1 MKTKKKRFRVQL
13 ALLCAA
19 CFALGGGAL
28 MLSGEVVNAAEDSKI
43 SSYCPDGST
52 NISLGKA
59 VTASSSYEKTD
70 EGWSTTFLTDGKIG
84 TPGVQ
89 PPNGWSTMPGE
100 TTDPLK
106 IAWAS
111 IDLGGECNVTRIV
124 LFPRND
130 QTYGESFPVNF
141 QLQVSATGA
150 DGSWQDVKTFTN
162 FQTPT
167 EPLVVDVT
175 EATTA
180 NYVRLYVTGRTGA
193 DNFTGGAHGNDGKLV
208 QLCEMAVFGT
218 VLHEAPKPVKLDRP
232 ALELAVGTSDKL
244 KVTGLGEDAPA
255 LTWTSDDTSVVTVE
269 PDGTVKAK
277 AVGKTTVHVSG
288 EGIEEQSCPITVVE
302 KKYDFDENIT
312 ISVFWLPT
320 TTYLNGGEGD
330 ERWDEQFKL
339 LADADI
345 DWLANV
351 TDNNNTG
358 MLIHTK
364 EDNLK
369 AAAYAAKYGMH
380 LTVADERFGTNLES
394 MMDDQI
400 KALIEEY
407 RNVPGVGGYYI
418 WDEPAPNKDLY
429 DFARVYAAMKE
440 TDPNAYAHLNFLP
453 MWAYTG
459 GVWQTA
465 EEPYRDHVGSW
476 LDYTMKDFGVGQD
489 FIMYDLYPY
498 TGFGTGMMRDE
509 FFSHLDVM
517 RKIGLEYDVKTA
529 TYLQSNGSPGN
540 KRSPSPSEIRYQAM
554 TSLAYGYKQ
563 LSYFTWFLPTNR
575 GNETFVDSIVSD
587 QGVPNPKTYDAVAQ
601 LNKEIHALGKT
612 LIGLDSL
619 EVHLNGTQWGAQTEV
634 PDDFIFQ
641 PMDAVDYTVSLMR
654 DKHTGRNYVMLVNND
669 FTNPMQTS
677 IFLNA
682 PVSLQRVSPETGDLV
697 DVQVSDQMLDIS
709 LEAGDAVLY
718 ALPEGVD
725 FTEEHTVDKTAANAI
740 IARAEAAM
748 PNLSEADAAA
758 VGAAVS
764 ELKAALKES
773 FYSQEYI
780 DGLVSNIKTLLDN
793 AEGGGGNPD
802 PNPPDN
808 PGPDDPKP
816 DDPNKPS
823 GGGDASDDGGGGCGG
838 TVFGGIAGG
847 VAAVGM
853 LLGAVLLI
861 RSAKKKD
868 E

>member
-28 MLSGEVVNAAEDSKI
+28 MLSGEVVSAAEDAQV
-43 SSYCPDGST
+43 SSYCPEGST
-52 NISLGKA
+52 NISLGKT
-59 VTASSSYEKTD
+59 VTASSSYEMAN
-70 EGWSTTFLTDGKIG
+70 EGWSAAFLTDGKIG

-100 TTDPLK
+100 TTDPLTV
-106 IAWAS
+106 AWAS

-167 EPLVVDVT
+167 EPLSIDLT
-175 EATTA
+175 EETTA

-218 VLHEAPKPVKLDRP
+218 LLHEAPKPVKLDRP
-232 ALELAVGTSDKL
+232 ALELAVGTSDRL

-255 LTWTSDDTSVVTVE
+255 LTWTSDDSGVVTVE
-269 PDGTVKAK
+269 SDGTVTAK

-288 EGIEEQSCPITVVE
+288 DGIEEQSCPITVVE
-302 KKYDFDENIT
+302 KKYDFNENIT

-320 TTYLNGGEGD
+320 KTYLEGGEGD

-339 LADADI
+339 LADADV

-351 TDNNNTG
+351 TDNDNTG
-358 MLIHTK
+358 MLLHTK

-369 AAAYAAKYGMH
+369 AAEYAAKYGMH
-380 LTVADERFGTNLES
+380 LTVADTRFGKNLLS
-394 MMDDQI
+394 MTDEQI
-400 KALIEEY
+400 TALIEEY

-418 WDEPAPNKDLY
+418 WDEPSPQENLFY
-429 DFARVYAAMKE
+429 YSLVYAAMKKA
-440 TDPNAYAHLNFLP
+440 DPSAYAHLNFLP

-459 GVWQTA
+459 GNWMTA

-476 LDYTMKDFGVGQD
+476 LEDTLGMGVEQD
-489 FIMYDLYPY
+489 FVMYDLYPY
-498 TGFGTGMMRDE
+498 TGFGTDMMRDE

-517 RKIGLEYDVKTA
+517 RKIGLDYDVKTA
-529 TYLQSNGSPGN
+529 TYLQSNGGPS

-563 LSYFTWFLPTNR
+563 LSYFTWFLPTHR
-575 GNETFVDSIVSD
+575 GETFNDSIVSD
-587 QGVPNPKTYDAVAQ
+587 QGVPNPKTYDAVSR
-601 LNKEIHALGKT
+601 LNREIHALGKT

-619 EVHLNGTQWGAQTEV
+619 EVHLNGTQWGGQTEV
-634 PDDFIFQ
+634 PDNFIFQ
-641 PMDAVDYTVSLMR
+641 PMDAVNYTVSLMK

-669 FTNPMQTS
+669 FTKPMQTS
-677 IFLNA
+677 IYLNA

-697 DVQVSDQMLDIS
+697 DVEVSNRMLDIS

-725 FTEEHTVDKTAANAI
+725 FTEEHTVDRTAADAV

-758 VGAAVS
+758 VGAAVK

-780 DGLVSNIKTLLDN
+780 DGLVNGVKTLLDN
-793 AEGGGGNPD
+793 AEGGGGDPG

-808 PGPDDPKP
+808 PGPDG
-816 DDPNKPS
+816 PNDPS
-823 GGGDASDDGGGGCGG
+823 GDDEGGGCGS
-838 TVFGGIAGG
+838 TIFGGIAGG
-847 VAAVGM
+847 VAALGM
-853 LLGAVLLI
+853 LVAAAAVI
-861 RSAKKKD
+861 RSAKKKKD